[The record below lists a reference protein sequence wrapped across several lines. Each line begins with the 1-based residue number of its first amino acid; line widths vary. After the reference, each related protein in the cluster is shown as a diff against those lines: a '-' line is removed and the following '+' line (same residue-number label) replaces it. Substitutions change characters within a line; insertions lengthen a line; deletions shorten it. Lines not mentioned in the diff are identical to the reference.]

1 MASLTDQVKN
11 FFSDDEQTSLRGL
24 FIEEIQDIY
33 WAENHLV
40 DNLPVMAKAATSS
53 QLRQGFETH
62 LQETR
67 NQIERLERVFRSI
80 GEEPESKKCEAM
92 NGLVKEAQE
101 IISDT
106 TEGTMVRD
114 AGLII
119 AAQKVEHYEI
129 ASYGSLRTIAKI
141 LGYTEAAQLLE
152 QTLEEEKATDVKLTQ
167 IAESYVNSQAKQENT
182 SNASQGTAN
191 R

>member
-1 MASLTDQVKN
+1 MASLTEQVKN

>member
-1 MASLTDQVKN
+1 MASLTDQIRGL
-11 FFSDDEQTSLRGL
+11 FSDEDQTSLRDL
-24 FIEEIQDIY
+24 FIEELQDIY

-40 DNLPVMAKAATSS
+40 DNLPTMAKAATSA

-67 NQIERLERVFRSI
+67 NQVERLERVFRSI

-92 NGLVKEAQE
+92 NGLVKEAEE

-106 TEGTMVRD
+106 TEGTLVRD

-129 ASYGSLRTIAKI
+129 AAYGSLRTLAQI
-141 LGYTEAAQLLE
+141 LGYTEAAGLLE
-152 QTLEEEKATDVKLTQ
+152 QTLEEEKATDQKLTQ
-167 IAESYVNSQAKQENT
+167 IAESFVNARAKQEH
-182 SNASQGTAN
+182 
-191 R
+191 

>member
-1 MASLTDQVKN
+1 MASLTEQVKN

-182 SNASQGTAN
+182 STASQGTAN

>member
-1 MASLTDQVKN
+1 MASITDQIKN
-11 FFSDDEQTSLRGL
+11 FFSDEEQTSLRGL
-24 FIEEIQDIY
+24 FIEELQDIY

-53 QLRQGFETH
+53 QLRQGFEMH

-67 NQIERLERVFRSI
+67 NQVVRLEQVFRSI

-119 AAQKVEHYEI
+119 AGQKVEHYEI
-129 ASYGSLRTIAKI
+129 ASYGSLRTIAQI
-141 LGYTEAAQLLE
+141 LGYNEAAQLLE
-152 QTLEEEKATDVKLTQ
+152 KTLEEEKKTDAKLTE
-167 IAESYVNSQAKQENT
+167 IAESYVNMKAKQENT
-182 SNASQGTAN
+182 SNASQGTAS